1 MALVLGSALKL
12 SALGILIGTLVA
24 LAAGRLLSAWLNG
37 VQSYDVPAMACV
49 SLGLLLVSVIAC
61 YVPAARAT
69 RIDPLM
75 ALRQE

>member
-1 MALVLGSALKL
+1 VALVLGSALKL

-24 LAAGRLLSAWLNG
+24 LAAGRLISAWLNG
-37 VQSYDVPAMACV
+37 VQSYDIPTMACV